1 MLAYFLWR
9 TLTGKHFKI
18 NLHMQVPY
26 HGKSLVDAGFAYMKK
41 LYRRSEIDSL
51 DQLASVVRKSAAS
64 NEVVVFGGDDG
75 EWLDWKTFTTNYFMP
90 FKGIRKYRHF
100 VFQADKPGK
109 ICYKIY

>member
-1 MLAYFLWR
+1 
-9 TLTGKHFKI
+9 
-18 NLHMQVPY
+18 MQVPY
-26 HGKSLVDAGFAYMKK
+26 QGKSFVDADFAYIKK
-41 LYRRSEIDSL
+41 LQRRSEIDSL
-51 DQLASVVRKSAAS
+51 NQLASVVRKSAAS

-109 ICYKIY
+109 ICYKIN

>member
-1 MLAYFLWR
+1 MLAYLLWR

-26 HGKSLVDAGFAYMKK
+26 HGKSLVDAGFAYIKK

-64 NEVVVFGGDDG
+64 NEVVVFGGDGG
-75 EWLDWKTFTTNYFMP
+75 EWLFGRHLQPTTLCP
-90 FKGIRKYRHF
+90 IRALGKYRYF
-100 VFQADKPGK
+100 VFQAD
-109 ICYKIY
+109 

>member
-1 MLAYFLWR
+1 MLAYLLWR

-26 HGKSLVDAGFAYMKK
+26 HGKSLVDAGFAYIKK

-64 NEVVVFGGDDG
+64 NEVVVFGGDGG
-75 EWLDWKTFTTNYFMP
+75 EWLDWKTITTNNFMP
-90 FKGIRKYRHF
+90 FKAIRKCRHF
-100 VFQADKPGK
+100 VFQAD
-109 ICYKIY
+109 